1 MLKMNWKK
9 GVTILTTFATLL
21 SQGVSGSIALAE
33 TLSDNETSEL
43 RWEQDST
50 SKDALELSDKDQ
62 TISLISDNTEDS
74 TIDVLIPA
82 DVELN
87 LSETQAQNKGKSSV
101 EYNQNSRE
109 LKVTFDK
116 NKTTDRNAAL
126 VLKAANKNDFKNVKL
141 VAKSTRNDG
150 KEYRSKALNL
160 SNATSSPD
168 SSSEEAQDGSDDSE
182 DGQPAITE
190 KTSAEPKKETT
201 ETTTKKERNR
211 PQVRAGNRNV
221 DLDISPASETV
232 LSGQDATYTL
242 NFKVTGNQTNYTNAK
257 ITVDIPKEYDLNQ
270 DLSELAIAGVTPT
283 RDGATGQLVYTFDS
297 IAAGQAYTTNIK
309 LKTMNGTTPD
319 GTVITLTSNF
329 SATEFSGKAE
339 SKATVTVN
347 ASSTLATSKTYV
359 STTSGV
365 DGKERKDPPRG
376 GDIGNWNIKVNATQ
390 KNPGLVYFK
399 EGSQIVVKDIIPTG
413 LTYVSD
419 DLNGSYDKASNT
431 VTWSFNAPDYETQ
444 KNAIDSLFEK
454 EINIK
459 IKFNEDMNDYST
471 FENKVTATG
480 TDISD
485 KPVTANGSAQ
495 IKTGPSDP
503 WEPLLPPGNLWPN
516 FHDGPIDG
524 NATSGFGSGKNPDP
538 SVYDTAML
546 QFNFTARPW
555 KANSPTKDF
564 KKYSIVYDIDPNL
577 NLNSLNFA
585 SWAEFSPY
593 PGHPQQGSKLASD
606 PRANISIVINGTEK
620 QVIKDGPLWIKSKEY
635 DLSQKDLGLK
645 DGDHVTQI
653 KIDFTNA
660 PAGMWSNGFYPHFT
674 IKKGFTGT
682 VTNKVSYDVD
692 GFNNAGDPVNY
703 TLDSDSIETLTGFR
717 TAEVVPLPPNPVPI
731 GQTAIKFDKS
741 NNGLVEPGKN
751 RITGSFSTDKASPLP
766 INSPLSSM
774 VLLPVGTKVD
784 TNNPDYQLKS
794 YMNWDDKTSDGNN
807 SNGTIRIV
815 TNNYNDTN
823 RQLVK
828 VTWNDTSVDHALYG
842 GQSLGYSFNTVID
855 KAAPTPLRMDT
866 YGFANNKDITV
877 PTKAS
882 TLTDSYLQTDTD
894 DINGNGNTTEP
905 RVLSSNQYRMIK
917 ENKVDTTKLV
927 KGDQDKAFSK
937 FGHASPGGKID
948 YQLTMKNTGSS
959 IGTFA
964 MMDVLPSVGDLGIT
978 DNVSRDSK
986 FAPIMTGPISLPGEW
1001 NGKVTI
1007 KYSEATNPKRDD
1019 LDKLVDYPSTTQH
1032 LENPAGAQ
1040 LPQWKTTDQVSDW
1053 SKIHS
1058 FIVTLDDGKWTS
1070 GAAIT
1075 LNFSMKAPD
1084 NLTKNLTDKSKDE
1097 KTRAAW
1103 NSFAYTADNSQ
1114 VVEPER
1120 VGVVVNATEPIIHKD
1135 VEDKQ
1140 HLELTNRDQAF
1151 NWHVNAEFG
1160 DSAAAWTQA
1169 SIVDQVNPVFTIN
1182 SVKVADETGKDV
1194 TANGTVTTDKN
1205 KVVFN
1210 LNKKENSFSYL
1221 SGHTYT
1227 MTINTVIGKDVTDE
1241 QLAPYIKDGGIPNQ
1255 ADLNFGNEGDVI
1267 HSEKPNVIPPEETPD
1282 IHKDVENKQ
1291 HLDLSKRDQAFD
1303 WHVNTKFG
1311 NTTASWTQASIVD
1324 QINPLLTINSVKV
1337 ADESG
1342 KDVTANGTLTTDK
1355 NKIVFSIN
1363 KKDDSFTYLAGHTYT
1378 MTINTVIGKDV
1389 TDEQLAP
1396 YIKDGGI
1403 PNQADLNF
1411 GNKGDVIHSE
1421 IPTVTPPK
1429 ENPDI
1434 HKDVEDKQ
1442 HLDLTNRDQAFNWHV
1457 NAAFGNTTA
1466 SWTQASIVDQI
1477 NTVFTINSVK
1487 VKDETGTD
1495 VTANGTLTT
1504 DKNKIVFDINKKDDS
1519 FTYLAGHTYT
1529 MTINTVIG
1537 KDVTDEQLAPY
1548 IKDGGIPNQ
1557 ADLNF
1562 GNKGD
1567 VIHSEKPT
1575 VIPPKENPDIHKD
1588 IEEKQHLDLAKRD
1601 QAFDWHVNTKFGNT
1615 TASWTQASIVDQINP
1630 LLTINNVKVKD
1641 ETGKDV
1647 TENGTLT
1654 TDKNKIVFDINK
1666 KDDGYTYLAGHT
1678 YTMTITTV
1686 IGKDVTDEQL
1696 APYIKDGG
1704 IPNQADLN
1712 FGNEGDVIHSEIPTV
1727 TPPKEVP
1734 DIHKDVENKQHVD
1747 LTNRDQAFDWHV
1759 NTKFGN
1765 TTASWTQASIV
1776 DQINPLLTINS
1787 VNVVDE
1793 NGKDVTKNGV
1803 ITTDKNKI
1811 VFDIHKKDDSF
1822 TYLAGHTYTMT
1833 INTVIGKDVTDEQLA
1848 PYIKDGGI
1856 PNQADL
1862 NFGNEGDVIHSEVPT
1877 VIPPKEDPDIHKDV
1891 EDKQHLD
1898 LAKRDQAFDW
1908 HVKTAFGNTT
1918 ASWKQASIVDQI
1930 NPLLTINKVKVVD
1943 ENGKDVTENGKL
1955 TTDKNKIVFDINKKD
1970 DSFTYLAGHTYT
1982 MTINT
1987 VIGKDVTDEQLA
1999 PYIKDGGI
2007 PNQADLNFGN
2017 DGDVIHS
2024 EIPTVTPPEEVP
2036 DIHKDVEDK
2045 QQLTLTNRD
2054 QDFNWHVNVTFGNTT
2069 ASWKEAKIVD
2079 QIDPLLTINSIKVF
2093 DEKGKDVTSNGEIS
2107 TESNKVVFNAI
2118 KKDGSFAYL
2127 AGHTY
2132 TMTINTVISKDV
2144 TNEQLAPYIKNGGI
2158 PNQADLVFGNGK
2170 DVIHSEVPKVV
2181 PPKDTPKEPKTPS
2194 NGSNTPGNGTGR
2206 NYDPDN
2212 GGTQK
2217 HLPQTNDLAS
2227 NPLVI
2232 IAGLVLVAAAVWI
2245 SISRYKL
2252 KK

>member
-347 ASSTLATSKTYV
+347 AKSTLSTSKAYI
-359 STTSGV
+359 STIGT
-365 DGKERKDPPRG
+365 DGKEKKDPPTG
-376 GDIGNWNIKVNATQ
+376 GDSSVWNIKVNASQ

-399 EGSQIVVKDIIPTG
+399 EGSKITIKDTIPSG
-413 LTYVSD
+413 ITYVSD
-419 DLNGSYDKASNT
+419 DANGSYDKASNT
-431 VTWSFNAPDYETQ
+431 VTWTFDAPIYEVQ
-444 KNAIDSLFEK
+444 KNAVESLFSK
-454 EINIK
+454 EINLK
-459 IKFNEDMNDYST
+459 TKFNSDVNEFAT
-471 FENKVTATG
+471 FENKVSAQG

-485 KPVTANGSAQ
+485 KPVTSSSSAQ
-495 IKTGPSDP
+495 IITGPSDP
-503 WEPLLPPGNLWPN
+503 NEPIDPSGQYFLNS
-516 FHDGPIDG
+516 HDGPPDG
-524 NATSGFGSGKNPDP
+524 NGNTSLNTGKNYDP
-538 SVYDTAML
+538 TVYDTAL
-546 QFNFTARPW
+546 LGFNFTARPW
-555 KANSPTKDF
+555 TVASPKKDF
-564 KKYSIVYDIDPNL
+564 TKYDMTYDIDPNL
-577 NLNSLNFA
+577 NLDSLNF
-585 SWAEFSPY
+585 SGYVSYQPYVGY
-593 PGHPQQGSKLASD
+593 PGNGDATKLSSEPKAD
-606 PRANISIVINGTEK
+606 ISLVIDGKEK
-620 QVIKDGPLWIKSKEY
+620 QIIKNSIIWDNGKNNMSY
-635 DLSQKDLGLK
+635 SALGLK
-645 DGDHVTQI
+645 DGEHVSQI
-653 KIDFTNA
+653 KIHFTNA
-660 PAGMWSNGFYPHFT
+660 PAGMNSNGFYPKFT

-682 VTNKVSYDVD
+682 VTNKVHYDVA
-692 GFNNAGDPVNY
+692 GYNVAGDAVSWDNESVVDDV
-703 TLDSDSIETLTGFR
+703 TNRTGLR
-717 TAEVVPLPPNPVPI
+717 TAEVVPTPPAATPI
-731 GQTAIKFDKS
+731 AKSAISFDKDK
-741 NNGLVEPGKN
+741 NGIVDAGKN
-751 RITGSFSTDKASPLP
+751 RISGSFAADKASPLP
-766 INSPLSSM
+766 LNKSLSSTA
-774 VLLPVGTKVD
+774 LLPVGVKID
-784 TNNPDYQLKS
+784 EKNPEYRLA
-794 YMNWDDKTSDGNN
+794 NANGWDDATTDGKNT
-807 SNGTIRIV
+807 NGTIKIIS
-815 TNNYNDTN
+815 NDYNGTK
-823 RQLVK
+823 RQLVQI
-828 VTWNDTSVDHALYG
+828 TWNDSKMYG
-842 GQSLGYSFNTVID
+842 GQSFKYGFNTIID
-855 KAAPTPLRMDT
+855 KTAPTPLRMDT
-866 YGFANNKDITV
+866 YGFSGDAKISV
-877 PTKAS
+877 PSGAA

-1040 LPQWKTTDQVSDW
+1040 LPQWKTADQVSDW

-1169 SIVDQVNPVFTIN
+1169 SIVDQINPVFTIN

-1487 VKDETGTD
+1487 VKDETGKD

-1647 TENGTLT
+1647 TENGTLI

-1776 DQINPLLTINS
+1776 DEINPLLTINS
-1787 VNVVDE
+1787 VKVVDE

-1955 TTDKNKIVFDINKKD
+1955 TTDKNKIVFNINKKD

-2045 QQLTLTNRD
+2045 QQLTLSNRD

>member
-221 DLDISPASETV
+221 DLDISPASETI

-319 GTVITLTSNF
+319 GTAITLTSNF

-339 SKATVTVN
+339 SKATVTIT
-347 ASSTLATSKTYV
+347 AGSTLASSKVYA
-359 STTSGV
+359 STIGA
-365 DGKERKDPPRG
+365 DGKEKNTPPTA
-376 GDIGNWNIKVNATQ
+376 GDVGTWNIKISAANKDT
-390 KNPGLVYFK
+390 GLSFFK
-399 EGSQIVVKDIIPTG
+399 EGSKIIAKDTLPKG

-419 DLNGSYDKASNT
+419 DSNGTYDKASNS
-431 VTWSFNAPDYETQ
+431 VTWSFDAPTYEKQ
-444 KNAIDSLFEK
+444 KNAADSLFEK

-459 IKFNEDMNDYST
+459 TKFDDDI
-471 FENKVTATG
+471 ENFWEFKNNVNTQG
-480 TDISD
+480 TDIAD
-485 KPVTANGSAQ
+485 KTLSAKAAASVTAGISNPNV
-495 IKTGPSDP
+495 I
-503 WEPLLPPGNLWPN
+503 PPGSFWIPA
-516 FHDGPIDG
+516 HGGPKDG
-524 NATSGFGSGKNPDP
+524 NGAHGNAFDNHNYDP
-538 SVYDTAML
+538 VVYDTAL
-546 QFNFTARPW
+546 LSFSVSAQPGS
-555 KANSPTKDF
+555 ANSPSKDF
-564 KKYSIVYDIDPNL
+564 KKYDVSYDIDPNL
-577 NLNSLNFA
+577 NLVRLPFSGWA
-585 SWAEFSPY
+585 SYRPDMSY
-593 PGHPQQGSKLASD
+593 PDVPVKIP
-606 PRANISIVINGTEK
+606 PRADIYVTVNGVEK
-620 QVIKDGPLWIKSKEY
+620 KVVSDSEY
-635 DLSQKDLGLK
+635 LKHSYTLK
-645 DGDHVTQI
+645 DFGIDSNAHVSNIRIVHT
-653 KIDFTNA
+653 FA
-660 PAGMWSNGFYPHFT
+660 PAGMMTPFMYPQFT
-674 IKKGFTGT
+674 IKKGYTGT
-682 VTNKVSYDVD
+682 VTNKVKYDVI
-692 GFNNAGDPVNY
+692 GYNKAGEEVSWNLDDAYNDVN
-703 TLDSDSIETLTGFR
+703 TTTGPR
-717 TAEVVPLPPNPVPI
+717 TAEVVPIPPEATPI
-731 GQTAIKFDKS
+731 ARSAINFDKS
-741 NNGLVEPGKN
+741 ENGVIKAGEN
-751 RITGSFSTDKASPLP
+751 RITGSFVADKASPLP
-766 INSPLSSM
+766 LNKQVSSIA
-774 VLLPVGTKVD
+774 LLPVGTKID
-784 TNNPDYQLKS
+784 TNSPEFRLNAGS
-794 YMNWDDKTSDGNN
+794 WDEAT
-807 SNGTIRIV
+807 SNGDNTSGTIKIV
-815 TNNYNDTN
+815 SNDYNGTK

-828 VTWNDTSVDHALYG
+828 IIWNADRIYPGQKFQYG
-842 GQSLGYSFNTVID
+842 FNTIID
-855 KAAPTPLRMDT
+855 KTAPTPLRMDT
-866 YGFANNKDITV
+866 YGFSGDAKISV
-877 PTKAS
+877 PSGAA

-978 DNVSRDSK
+978 DNVGRDSK

-1040 LPQWKTTDQVSDW
+1040 LPQWKTVDQVSDW

-1169 SIVDQVNPVFTIN
+1169 SIVDQINPVFTIN

-1487 VKDETGTD
+1487 VKDETGKD

-1787 VNVVDE
+1787 VKVVDE

-1898 LAKRDQAFDW
+1898 LTKRDQAFDW

-2212 GGTQK
+2212 SGTQK

-2232 IAGLVLVAAAVWI
+2232 IAGLVLVVAAVWI

>member
-347 ASSTLATSKTYV
+347 AKSTLSTSKAYI
-359 STTSGV
+359 STIGT
-365 DGKERKDPPRG
+365 DGKEKKDPPTG
-376 GDIGNWNIKVNATQ
+376 GDSSVWNIKVNASQ

-399 EGSQIVVKDIIPTG
+399 EGSKITIKDTIPSG
-413 LTYVSD
+413 ITYVSD
-419 DLNGSYDKASNT
+419 DANGSYDKASNT
-431 VTWSFNAPDYETQ
+431 VTWTFDAPTYEVQ
-444 KNAIDSLFEK
+444 KNAVESLFSK
-454 EINIK
+454 EINLK
-459 IKFNEDMNDYST
+459 TKFNADVNEFAT
-471 FENKVTATG
+471 FENKVSAEG

-485 KPVTANGSAQ
+485 KPVTSSSSAQ
-495 IKTGPSDP
+495 IITGPSDP
-503 WEPLLPPGNLWPN
+503 NEPIDPSGQYFLNS
-516 FHDGPIDG
+516 HDGPPDG
-524 NATSGFGSGKNPDP
+524 NGNTSLNTGKNYDP
-538 SVYDTAML
+538 TVYDTAL
-546 QFNFTARPW
+546 LGFNFTARPW
-555 KANSPTKDF
+555 TVASPKKDF
-564 KKYSIVYDIDPNL
+564 TKYDMTYDIDPNL
-577 NLNSLNFA
+577 NLDSLNFSGYVSYQPYA
-585 SWAEFSPY
+585 GY
-593 PGHPQQGSKLASD
+593 PGNGDATKLSSEPKAD
-606 PRANISIVINGTEK
+606 ISLVIDGKEK
-620 QVIKDGPLWIKSKEY
+620 QIIKNSIIWDNGKNNMSH
-635 DLSQKDLGLK
+635 SALGLK
-645 DGDHVTQI
+645 DGEHVSQI
-653 KIDFTNA
+653 KIHFTNA
-660 PAGMWSNGFYPHFT
+660 PAGMNSNGFYPKFT

-682 VTNKVSYDVD
+682 VTNKVHYDVA
-692 GFNNAGDPVNY
+692 GYNVAGDAVSWDNESVVDDV
-703 TLDSDSIETLTGFR
+703 TNRTGLR
-717 TAEVVPLPPNPVPI
+717 TAEVVPTPPAATPI
-731 GQTAIKFDKS
+731 AKSAISFDKDK
-741 NNGLVEPGKN
+741 NGIVDAGKN
-751 RITGSFSTDKASPLP
+751 RISGSFAADKASPLP
-766 INSPLSSM
+766 LNKSLSSTA
-774 VLLPVGTKVD
+774 LLPVGVKID
-784 TNNPDYQLKS
+784 EKNPEYRLA
-794 YMNWDDKTSDGNN
+794 NANGWDDATTDGKNT
-807 SNGTIRIV
+807 NGTIKIIS
-815 TNNYNDTN
+815 NDYNGTK
-823 RQLVK
+823 RQLVQI
-828 VTWNDTSVDHALYG
+828 TWNDSKMYG
-842 GQSLGYSFNTVID
+842 GQSFKYGFNTIID
-855 KAAPTPLRMDT
+855 KTAPTPLRMDT
-866 YGFANNKDITV
+866 YGFSGDAKISV
-877 PTKAS
+877 PSGAA

-1040 LPQWKTTDQVSDW
+1040 LPQWKTADQVSDW

-1169 SIVDQVNPVFTIN
+1169 SIVDQINPVFTIN

-1303 WHVNTKFG
+1303 WYVNTKFG

-1389 TDEQLAP
+1389 TDEQ
-1396 YIKDGGI
+1396 
-1403 PNQADLNF
+1403 
-1411 GNKGDVIHSE
+1411 
-1421 IPTVTPPK
+1421 
-1429 ENPDI
+1429 
-1434 HKDVEDKQ
+1434 
-1442 HLDLTNRDQAFNWHV
+1442 
-1457 NAAFGNTTA
+1457 
-1466 SWTQASIVDQI
+1466 
-1477 NTVFTINSVK
+1477 
-1487 VKDETGTD
+1487 
-1495 VTANGTLTT
+1495 
-1504 DKNKIVFDINKKDDS
+1504 
-1519 FTYLAGHTYT
+1519 
-1529 MTINTVIG
+1529 
-1537 KDVTDEQLAPY
+1537 
-1548 IKDGGIPNQ
+1548 
-1557 ADLNF
+1557 
-1562 GNKGD
+1562 
-1567 VIHSEKPT
+1567 
-1575 VIPPKENPDIHKD
+1575 
-1588 IEEKQHLDLAKRD
+1588 
-1601 QAFDWHVNTKFGNT
+1601 
-1615 TASWTQASIVDQINP
+1615 
-1630 LLTINNVKVKD
+1630 
-1641 ETGKDV
+1641 
-1647 TENGTLT
+1647 
-1654 TDKNKIVFDINK
+1654 
-1666 KDDGYTYLAGHT
+1666 
-1678 YTMTITTV
+1678 
-1686 IGKDVTDEQL
+1686 
-1696 APYIKDGG
+1696 
-1704 IPNQADLN
+1704 
-1712 FGNEGDVIHSEIPTV
+1712 
-1727 TPPKEVP
+1727 
-1734 DIHKDVENKQHVD
+1734 
-1747 LTNRDQAFDWHV
+1747 
-1759 NTKFGN
+1759 
-1765 TTASWTQASIV
+1765 
-1776 DQINPLLTINS
+1776 
-1787 VNVVDE
+1787 
-1793 NGKDVTKNGV
+1793 
-1803 ITTDKNKI
+1803 
-1811 VFDIHKKDDSF
+1811 
-1822 TYLAGHTYTMT
+1822 
-1833 INTVIGKDVTDEQLA
+1833 
-1848 PYIKDGGI
+1848 
-1856 PNQADL
+1856 
-1862 NFGNEGDVIHSEVPT
+1862 
-1877 VIPPKEDPDIHKDV
+1877 
-1891 EDKQHLD
+1891 
-1898 LAKRDQAFDW
+1898 
-1908 HVKTAFGNTT
+1908 
-1918 ASWKQASIVDQI
+1918 
-1930 NPLLTINKVKVVD
+1930 
-1943 ENGKDVTENGKL
+1943 
-1955 TTDKNKIVFDINKKD
+1955 
-1970 DSFTYLAGHTYT
+1970 
-1982 MTINT
+1982 
-1987 VIGKDVTDEQLA
+1987 
-1999 PYIKDGGI
+1999 
-2007 PNQADLNFGN
+2007 
-2017 DGDVIHS
+2017 
-2024 EIPTVTPPEEVP
+2024 
-2036 DIHKDVEDK
+2036 
-2045 QQLTLTNRD
+2045 
-2054 QDFNWHVNVTFGNTT
+2054 
-2069 ASWKEAKIVD
+2069 
-2079 QIDPLLTINSIKVF
+2079 
-2093 DEKGKDVTSNGEIS
+2093 
-2107 TESNKVVFNAI
+2107 
-2118 KKDGSFAYL
+2118 
-2127 AGHTY
+2127 
-2132 TMTINTVISKDV
+2132 
-2144 TNEQLAPYIKNGGI
+2144 
-2158 PNQADLVFGNGK
+2158 
-2170 DVIHSEVPKVV
+2170 
-2181 PPKDTPKEPKTPS
+2181 
-2194 NGSNTPGNGTGR
+2194 
-2206 NYDPDN
+2206 
-2212 GGTQK
+2212 
-2217 HLPQTNDLAS
+2217 
-2227 NPLVI
+2227 
-2232 IAGLVLVAAAVWI
+2232 
-2245 SISRYKL
+2245 
-2252 KK
+2252 